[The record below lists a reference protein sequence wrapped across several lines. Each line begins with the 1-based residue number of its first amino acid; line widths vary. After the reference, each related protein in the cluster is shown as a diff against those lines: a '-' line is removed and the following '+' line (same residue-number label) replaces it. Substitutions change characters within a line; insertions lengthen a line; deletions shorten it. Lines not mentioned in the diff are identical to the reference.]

1 MRLVVVRYG
10 FWVGLLACLMA
21 TGPRGS
27 AQEQSVPISPEAQE
41 QIKQLD
47 AKDAYVRQKA
57 FLELEALREPA
68 TAAIVRRYLDNKDPE
83 TRALSVRA
91 LAAVEGAAAIP
102 TLVDRMKN
110 DRHPSVR
117 LAAVLALEPLKDPSV
132 TPAFIERLRDRSP
145 QVRMAAVDVVSRL
158 DDPPARAAIRLR
170 RRREHNR
177 DVQRVLQE
185 AMERVGKP

>member
-1 MRLVVVRYG
+1 MSG
-10 FWVGLLACLMA
+10 
-21 TGPRGS
+21 
-27 AQEQSVPISPEAQE
+27 AQEEPQSISPEAQE
-41 QIKQLD
+41 HIKQLD

-68 TAAIVRRYLDNKDPE
+68 TAAIVRRYLDSKDPG

-91 LAAVEGAAAIP
+91 LAAIEGAAAIP
-102 TLVDRMKN
+102 TLVDRMKA
-110 DRHPSVR
+110 DRQPSVR
-117 LAAVLALEPLKDPSV
+117 LAALLALEPLKDPSL

-158 DDPPARAAIRLR
+158 EDPPARAAIRLR
-170 RRREHNR
+170 RRRENNR